1 MKHLTNTCLAL
12 RSSRAKNGFT
22 LIELV
27 VSVTILSIIMLS
39 VFVVYSDLIQVN
51 KRLEALRVVG
61 ENTRTVTEMI
71 ASDVR
76 EK

>member
-1 MKHLTNTCLAL
+1 MKKIHNT
-12 RSSRAKNGFT
+12 SGFT

-51 KRLEALRVVG
+51 KRLEALRMVG
-61 ENTRTVTEMI
+61 EDTRVVTEKI
-71 ASDVR
+71 ATDVR

>member
-1 MKHLTNTCLAL
+1 MKHITKTSA
-12 RSSRAKNGFT
+12 FT

-51 KRLEALRVVG
+51 KRLEALRMVG
-61 ENTRTVTEMI
+61 EDTRTVTERI
-71 ASDVR
+71 ATDVR